1 MNVDVGRKV
10 QVQVMMTASL
20 LAKIDAIA
28 EREAHSG
35 DEPNRSRT
43 IRNMLAAEIGRR
55 DGRPSADGRG
65 LTESE
70 R

>member
-1 MNVDVGRKV
+1 
-10 QVQVMMTASL
+10 MTASL